1 MTGSAAFAVQ
11 AETAVGDVMTIWVLI
26 AAQAV
31 HTVVQLA
38 MAVTADQIAAEAV
51 QRLAD

>member
-11 AETAVGDVMTIWVLI
+11 AGTAVGGVRRIQVQI

-31 HTVVQLA
+31 HPVVQLA
-38 MAVTADQIAAEAV
+38 MAVYADQIAAEAV
-51 QRLAD
+51 LRLAD